1 MIRVVTT
8 TSKAGF
14 EEYGRKMLD
23 TFERYWPPEIKLLFY
38 NEDLDESTFQ
48 RYERNV
54 IVKGFPRWFR
64 DWKESHKGG
73 ADANGRD
80 PKRNRDGRPYDFR
93 RDCVKFAHKVA
104 AVTDAGLGMDD
115 GLLIWMDGD
124 TLTHQAISEDW
135 IYRLF
140 PAIGGQDGYMAWL
153 ARRRG
158 HPECGFLMFRCWH
171 PAHKPYMTEMRR
183 IYESGDVFAV
193 SETHDSFIFQHVAL
207 KAIKKGW
214 LPEPFNLSGP
224 TGMMYHHPFI
234 HCELGS
240 RLDHAKGARKKH
252 GRTPRVEVG
261 MRRRE
266 AHWK

>member
-14 EEYGRKMLD
+14 NEYGKKMLD

-38 NEDLDESTFQ
+38 NEDLPDETFH
-48 RYERNV
+48 RYKKNV
-54 IVKGFPRWFR
+54 SMQHFPGWFYRWKSS
-64 DWKESHKGG
+64 WANV

-80 PKRNRDGRPYDFR
+80 PKKNREGRPYDFR
-93 RDCVKFAHKVA
+93 RDCIKFSHKVA
-104 AVTDAGLGMDD
+104 ALTDAALDMDD

-124 TLTHQAISEDW
+124 TLSHQPISEDW
-135 IYRLF
+135 IYSLF
-140 PAIGGQDGYMAWL
+140 PALDKEDRYMAWL

-171 PAHKPYMTEMRR
+171 PAHHRYMTEMQR
-183 IYESGDVFAV
+183 IYETGDIFKV
-193 SETHDSFIFQHVAL
+193 SETHDSFIFQHVAIRAM
-207 KAIKKGW
+207 KEGW
-214 LPEPFNLSGP
+214 LPEPYNLSGQA
-224 TGMMYHHPFI
+224 MIFHHPFV